1 MINWINKQEQSWE
14 GTFRSTF
21 FHDDENQYDFSIYI
35 EDSSIADYA
44 EKCVESF
51 NNLPQS
57 TIKKIC
63 KEIIKCAKQ
72 GGDNNDFELPKLDN
86 VLDILNYC
94 WFSVLY
100 VNIPVNNNF
109 VSYIVEGEGEW
120 GEVIGFVIN
129 KNKVTYVGVDY
140 L

>member
-14 GTFRSTF
+14 GTFKSTF
-21 FHDDENQYDFSIYI
+21 FRDDENQYDFSIYI

-57 TIKKIC
+57 TINKIC
-63 KEIIKCAKQ
+63 KKIIKCAKK
-72 GGDNNDFELPKLDN
+72 GGVNQDFELPKLDN

-100 VNIPVNNNF
+100 VNIPVNNNSI
-109 VSYIVEGEGEW
+109 SYIVEGEGEW
-120 GEVIGFVIN
+120 GEVIGFIIEN
-129 KNKVTYVGVDY
+129 NQVTYVGVDY